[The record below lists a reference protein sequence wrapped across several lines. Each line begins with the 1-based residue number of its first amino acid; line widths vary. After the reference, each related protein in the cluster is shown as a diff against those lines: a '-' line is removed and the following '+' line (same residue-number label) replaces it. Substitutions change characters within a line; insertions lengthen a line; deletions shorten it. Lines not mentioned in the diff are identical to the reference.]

1 MDKFIIKSLKVDKF
15 IIKVDE
21 FIAKDVCVKK
31 VLRGRVCYYLNPQV
45 DEFDP
50 LRGLEFIQVHKQT
63 DLLQYP
69 QANEFIP

>member
-31 VLRGRVCYYLNPQV
+31 VLRGRVCYYLNP
-45 DEFDP
+45 
-50 LRGLEFIQVHKQT
+50 
-63 DLLQYP
+63 
-69 QANEFIP
+69 

>member
-31 VLRGRVCYYLNPQV
+31 VLRGGVCYYLNPQV
-45 DEFDP
+45 DEFNP
-50 LRGLEFIQVHKQT
+50 LRDKRVHSIR
-63 DLLQYP
+63 
-69 QANEFIP
+69 IPWCSSSP